1 MTEWIGKWISN
12 KKKARLLLTGVLT
25 VAVIAGIFWYGK
37 KQQREN
43 RTLEIVLIQKALDD
57 TDFWTSVYQGGEM
70 AAGEFNVNLTVLGP
84 ENEREID
91 AQNRMIEEAIAAKP
105 DAVVL
110 CPSSSDQTISYAKKV
125 EEAGILLILADST
138 MDEDLGVSV
147 VATDNYEAGYKMGRY
162 MRQFVQEDS
171 VIGIVGHVKG
181 SSTAIG
187 REAGFRAGLGEAN
200 AQVAEIVFCNSDMDK
215 AYEQTQKLLEK
226 YPEMDMIVGLNE
238 YSAVGA
244 ARAVRDQGKSR
255 KIHMAGIDSST
266 EQIQFLEAELYDAL
280 VVQKPFNMGY
290 LAVET
295 AARALRGEKVSK
307 NIDSGSELITKETM
321 YTEENQKLLFPVAE

>member
-1 MTEWIGKWISN
+1 MTEKSGK
-12 KKKARLLLTGVLT
+12 KKKARLLLMGFLT
-25 VAVIAGIFWYGK
+25 VAVIAGIFWYGER
-37 KQQREN
+37 QQREN

-70 AAGEFNVNLTVLGP
+70 AADEFNVKLTVLGP

-91 AQNRMIEEAIAAKP
+91 TQNRMIEEAIAAKP
-105 DAVVL
+105 DAVIL
-110 CPSSSDQTISYAKKV
+110 CPSSSDQSIPYAKAV
-125 EEAGILLILADST
+125 QEAGILLVLADST
-138 MDEDLGVSV
+138 MDEELDTSV

-200 AQVAEIVFCNSDMDK
+200 AQVAEIVFCNSDIDK

-307 NIDSGSELITKETM
+307 SIDSGSELITKENM
-321 YTEENQKLLFPVAE
+321 YTEENQKLLFPVAK